1 MAKYLILLLFLL
13 FISGC
18 QNQNI
23 ISEKDDPI
31 ISNSSIDAVEK
42 KSNLNK
48 FKDSKNSSEFLK
60 LLGNWIDNDVKTIGF
75 NGTLNINLI
84 SISTAEILIDD
95 GVRIQTEIEIDF
107 LITKTTL
114 EKKKLIQFKGEEFVE
129 ITGDFSL
136 NDKKIEIDNIS
147 KRLIQR
153 LSNKLSQ
160 EVN

>member
-23 ISEKDDPI
+23 ISEKYDPI
-31 ISNSSIDAVEK
+31 ISNISIDAVEK

-60 LLGNWIDNDVKTIGF
+60 LLGNWIDYDVKTIGF